1 MEWTLKDV
9 LSGIHED
16 ISQRLGTARKALGH
30 CVTLGDASENAWLEL
45 LTSYLP
51 RRYEAAKAHVVDSL
65 GGFSQ
70 QIDIVVFDRQYSPF
84 VFNYQGQ
91 KVIPAESVYAVF
103 ETKQILNGRMV
114 AYAQE
119 KVDSVRKLHR
129 TSMPIPT
136 ASGLLPPK
144 PLHPILGGMLGV
156 DTAWGDPFGEQL
168 VACLSQA
175 AAGRRLDL
183 GCVAAHGIFTTDAE
197 GVPTLTPH
205 KMAATKFLFEL
216 IARLQACATA
226 PMIDIRAYGGWLEEG
241 REQGTVS
248 SELGVGS

>member
-1 MEWTLKDV
+1 MRRRRRTWWD
-9 LSGIHED
+9 
-16 ISQRLGTARKALGH
+16 
-30 CVTLGDASENAWLEL
+30 SE
-45 LTSYLP
+45 
-51 RRYEAAKAHVVDSL
+51 

-119 KVDSVRKLHR
+119 KVASVRKLHR

-156 DTAWGDPFGEQL
+156 DTAWGDPL
-168 VACLSQA
+168 
-175 AAGRRLDL
+175 GRSWW
-183 GCVAAHGIFTTDAE
+183 
-197 GVPTLTPH
+197 
-205 KMAATKFLFEL
+205 
-216 IARLQACATA
+216 
-226 PMIDIRAYGGWLEEG
+226 RA
-241 REQGTVS
+241 
-248 SELGVGS
+248 